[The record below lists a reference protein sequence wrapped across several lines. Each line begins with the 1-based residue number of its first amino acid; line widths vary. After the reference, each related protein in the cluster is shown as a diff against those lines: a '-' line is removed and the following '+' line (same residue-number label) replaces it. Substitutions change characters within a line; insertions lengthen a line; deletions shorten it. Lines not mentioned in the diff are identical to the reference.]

1 MASEGYAVRL
11 RARDRLAWLAVQGVI
26 AAAAFA
32 VVGAGFFAGAPG
44 RGPVAAIYA
53 GVAIVSTGAIL
64 ALLLAL
70 PLMPLVALAR
80 SDVVTFGVVPAV
92 LTVLTAFA
100 EADLVIFRIYRIHVN
115 GMILN
120 LLTTR
125 GGEDSFT
132 LGHGTWVS
140 ASILF
145 SITLAAQVGVS
156 WLLLR
161 RLSRR
166 QGAAPARAVLRVA
179 LPFLLACVLVDK
191 GTFVWGSFNGR
202 PWVTRVE
209 RRIPLYRG
217 VSAQTF
223 LRERLGLKSQEV
235 PSSPGFGGALDYP
248 KAPIVFDPG
257 AKRWNVLL
265 VAVEGMRWDMVTPE
279 VMPFLSRWS
288 TGQIVCERNV
298 SGGNASRYGIFSL
311 LYGVDATLWR
321 PFRDER
327 VAPAL
332 LEALRREGYAF
343 RILSGTDL
351 HYPEFRQTA
360 FRELTSAITD
370 SWPGARVDRDRLQ
383 TDALVAFADADRRP
397 FFAFTFYD
405 ASHQPYLF
413 PPQDAIFRPV
423 LAPRDLDYVR
433 LAAGHRDQVPLL
445 FNRYRNSLHYVD
457 RELERLIGALDA
469 RGLLADT
476 LVFICGD
483 HGEEFGEG
491 GLVGHNSAFD
501 AWQIRTPM
509 IVHVPGAAPR
519 RIARLT
525 SHEDVVPTIGALLG
539 VRNPASDYSQG
550 VSLLDDGGP
559 SRRVVASWDSAAV
572 VGDAD
577 TVVFGTEA
585 TALDVRVIDPSGR
598 PVQARPAA
606 YRGDLL
612 LALERMTQFRR

>member
-1 MASEGYAVRL
+1 MASEGYAIRL
-11 RARDRLAWLAVQGVI
+11 RARDRLAWLAVQGVV
-26 AAAAFA
+26 AAAAFTLVA
-32 VVGAGFFAGAPG
+32 AGFFAGSPG
-44 RGPVAAIYA
+44 RGPLAAIYA
-53 GVAIVSTGAIL
+53 AIAVVSTGTIL

-70 PLMPLVALAR
+70 PLVPIVALAR
-80 SDVVTFGVVPAV
+80 SEVVTFGVVPAV
-92 LTVLTAFA
+92 FSLLTAFA
-100 EADLVIFRIYRIHVN
+100 EADLVIFRIYRVHVN

-120 LLTTR
+120 LLTTP
-125 GGEDSFT
+125 GGGDSFT
-132 LGHGTWVS
+132 LGRGTWVS
-140 ASILF
+140 ASLLF
-145 SITLAAQVGVS
+145 AVTLATQVGLS

-161 RLSRR
+161 RLARR
-166 QGAAPARAVLRVA
+166 RGAAPALAALRLAV
-179 LPFLLACVLVDK
+179 PLLVACVLVDK

-202 PWVTRVE
+202 PWVMRVE

-217 VSAQTF
+217 LSARTF
-223 LRERLGLKSQEV
+223 LRERLGLTSRELT
-235 PSSPGFGGALDYP
+235 SPAGFGAALDYP
-248 KAPIVFDPG
+248 KAPIVFDAG

-279 VMPFLSRWS
+279 VMPFLSHWS
-288 TGQIVCERNV
+288 AGQIVCERNV

-327 VAPAL
+327 VTPAL
-332 LEALRREGYAF
+332 LDALRRRGYAF

-351 HYPEFRQTA
+351 DYPEFRQTA

-383 TDALVAFADADRRP
+383 TDALVAFADDARRP

-413 PPQDAIFRPV
+413 PPQDGIFTPV

-457 RELERLIGALDA
+457 REIERLIGALDA

-501 AWQIRTPM
+501 AWQLRTPM

-550 VSLLDDGGP
+550 VSLLADAGP
-559 SRRVVASWDSAAV
+559 SRRVVASWDFAAV

-585 TALDVRVIDPSGR
+585 TELDVRVIDPSGR
-598 PVQARPAA
+598 PVAARPAT

-612 LALERMTQFRR
+612 LALERMSQFRR